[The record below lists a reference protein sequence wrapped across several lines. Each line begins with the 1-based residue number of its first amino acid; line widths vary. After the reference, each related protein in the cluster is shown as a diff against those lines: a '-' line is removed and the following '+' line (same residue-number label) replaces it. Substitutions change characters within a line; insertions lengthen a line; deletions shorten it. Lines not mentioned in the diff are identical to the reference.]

1 MQIALLDL
9 AETARLGAAMA
20 RAALSNEDLDEALII
35 ALSGPLGAGKTALTK
50 AVGAALGVKEI
61 ISSPTFT
68 MLNEYYSGALPL
80 FHMDLYRA
88 GNTGEVMDLTM
99 LAVELEESMDSP
111 MILILEWAEFFDVS
125 GQNFLAG
132 RDHLKIDLEIVKQT
146 NDPRIAKYFC
156 NGSQKDQGGQLLR
169 EATEIGK
176 NFESPQKLSIKDGIA
191 DHRIATLR
199 PLGANAEA
207 LVATLTAELSDI
219 LINC

>member
-9 AETARLGAAMA
+9 ATTARLGAAIA
-20 RAALSNEDLDEALII
+20 DAALAHEDLDEALII

-50 AVGAALGVKEI
+50 AVGAALGVKEV

-88 GNTGEVMDLTM
+88 GNTGEVMDLSM
-99 LAVELEESMDSP
+99 LAVELEESMDSD
-111 MILILEWAEFFDVS
+111 MILMLEWAEFFDVD
-125 GQNFLAG
+125 GKNFLEG
-132 RDHLKIDLEIVKQT
+132 RDHLKIDLEIVKQS

-156 NGSQKDQGGQLLR
+156 ESPQMDQGGQLLR
-169 EATEIGK
+169 EATELDK
-176 NFESPQKLSIKDGIA
+176 NFESPQKLSIKDGIF

-199 PLGANAEA
+199 PLGAKAEA
-207 LVATLTAELSDI
+207 LVKAVAVELSDI